1 MPGFEQT
8 VEYSEVL
15 AWAIIVAALVYAGCL
30 RRVPKTGAATLA
42 LVAAF
47 ATKLALLPLIS

>member
-15 AWAIIVAALVYAGCL
+15 AWSIIAAAVVYAACL
-30 RRVPKTGAATLA
+30 RRVPRTGAVALA

-47 ATKLALLPLIS
+47 ATKLALFPLIS